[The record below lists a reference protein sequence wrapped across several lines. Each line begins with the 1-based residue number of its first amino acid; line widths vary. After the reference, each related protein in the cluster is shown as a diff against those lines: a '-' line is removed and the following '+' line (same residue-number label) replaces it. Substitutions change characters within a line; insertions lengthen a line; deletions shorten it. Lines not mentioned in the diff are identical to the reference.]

1 MISLVEFYG
10 ENLATINQVEFK
22 LQTCRPVCMSF
33 TLEGHGEH
41 YTHPQQRQPKEGKAS
56 LHFLHVRRPIPSN
69 ANLKKERPVCISFM
83 FEGHGDHYI
92 QYPQGLRVNYGV
104 VLLLCV
110 LSLMAGSTAGVVM
123 SPWYGGNQTTTPP
136 ASYKTYATTSSYTEV
151 FKDYTTKGPEFY
163 TTTYAAPSHYTDA
176 LKYYSAPSYYTTK
189 ATEHDYACCPILLHR
204 GSQVLLCS
212 QLLIEAIFLNTT
224 LFPAATPRLPLI
236 TPLKRSNTTPK
247 RRSTTLPRSKQP
259 QLRRPSI
266 TQSRLCYTKVA
277 LSCYVEQQYYTDAP
291 VQYTTTYATPQ
302 APSTTPKKPP
312 ITQQLTTPSLP
323 STTSLKAP
331 EFYTSMY
338 AAPAY
343 YTEARHYYNTDALQY
358 YTTTYAA
365 PSHYT
370 DALKYYSALSYY
382 TI

>member
-1 MISLVEFYG
+1 
-10 ENLATINQVEFK
+10 
-22 LQTCRPVCMSF
+22 
-33 TLEGHGEH
+33 
-41 YTHPQQRQPKEGKAS
+41 
-56 LHFLHVRRPIPSN
+56 
-69 ANLKKERPVCISFM
+69 
-83 FEGHGDHYI
+83 
-92 QYPQGLRVNYGV
+92 
-104 VLLLCV
+104 
-110 LSLMAGSTAGVVM
+110 M

-266 TQSRLCYTKVA
+266 TQSRLATQKLLFRA
-277 LSCYVEQQYYTDAP
+277 TLNSN
-291 VQYTTTYATPQ
+291 TTLMLQFNTPRPTLHRRPQ
-302 APSTTPKKPP
+302 VLHRRSR
-312 ITQQLTTPSLP
+312 LLHNNVCCLVTTPSLP

-358 YTTTYAA
+358 YTTTYDA

-370 DALKYYSALSYY
+370 DALKYYSALSY
-382 TI
+382 